1 MNQLLNGGGS
11 GFHIQLSL
19 EYYVFFQG
27 SGLVVVI
34 DATEWE
40 YEKHMR
46 HAKDRVVS
54 VTCIYWLFTWFIFD
68 SCVICCIHYRA
79 RIRDQPIRSRVY
91 CHDIL
96 CNHKNYNFLVCDWS
110 KKLPVSTN
118 SLAKLLSDTLLLD
131 SLLSDSSISQ
141 SHSKL

>member
-1 MNQLLNGGGS
+1 MLPGGGS

-54 VTCIYWLFTWFIFD
+54 VACIYCLFTWFILDLSVAFITVPEFAISQSEAVYAVMI
-68 SCVICCIHYRA
+68 SCVIIKITISSFVIGLKNSQFPLIHLPSCIGHFV
-79 RIRDQPIRSRVY
+79 IGQFVIGQF
-91 CHDIL
+91 
-96 CNHKNYNFLVCDWS
+96 NK
-110 KKLPVSTN
+110 PVTFEVVV
-118 SLAKLLSDTLLLD
+118 
-131 SLLSDSSISQ
+131 
-141 SHSKL
+141 